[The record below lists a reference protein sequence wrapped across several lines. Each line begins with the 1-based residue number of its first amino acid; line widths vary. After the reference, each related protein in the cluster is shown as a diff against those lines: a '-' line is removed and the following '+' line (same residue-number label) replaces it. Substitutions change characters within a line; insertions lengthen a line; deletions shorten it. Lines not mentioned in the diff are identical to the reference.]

1 MTNILIIGLT
11 LFVVSQIVHIVV
23 WRVFSPRA
31 YPIWLPVIFTLTPL
45 FLFSALHLLVLG
57 GMVALELDRHLYL
70 LLASAF
76 IMHLA
81 LSGMYIHMYPGIVF
95 FSLSLEIIKLLAEN
109 EEQGL
114 SMERIDLPVFSE
126 ANAIDM
132 RINHLMESGMIE
144 GDNNHLILTNKG
156 RSVAKVIYGFRRVL
170 GLPGVGKG

>member
-1 MTNILIIGLT
+1 MTNILIIGLI
-11 LFVVSQIVHIVV
+11 LFVASQVVHIVI
-23 WRVFSPRA
+23 WRVFSPKA
-31 YPIWLPVIFTLTPL
+31 YPIWLPIIFTFTPL
-45 FLFSALHLLVLG
+45 LLFSVLHLLVLG
-57 GMVALELDRHLYL
+57 GIAPMELNGHLYL

-76 IMHLA
+76 VMHLA

-114 SMERIDLPVFSE
+114 SMEKIDLPVFSE

-144 GDNNHLILTNKG
+144 GDSNHLMLTNKG